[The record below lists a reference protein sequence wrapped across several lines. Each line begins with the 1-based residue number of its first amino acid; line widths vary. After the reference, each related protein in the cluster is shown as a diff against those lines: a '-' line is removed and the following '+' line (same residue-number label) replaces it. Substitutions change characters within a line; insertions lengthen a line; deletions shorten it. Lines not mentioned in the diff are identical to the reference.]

1 MLRAIRETL
10 SRPFQGRQKP
20 EQDHRESW
28 SSATLQRLV
37 KDELGS
43 PQVIVV
49 SNREPYVHDRRAD
62 GTRQVEVPASGM
74 VTALEPIVR
83 ACGGIWVAHGS
94 GAADREVVDLHDR
107 IRVPPEHPA
116 YTLRRVWLRPEEEQG
131 YYYGF
136 SNEGLWPLC
145 HLAYVRPAF
154 READW
159 DAYRLVNQR
168 FAAAVAREARQSD
181 PVILIQD
188 YHLALLPRLIRQRKP
203 AATVALFWHIP
214 WPSAETF
221 GVCPWK
227 DEIVRHLLDADV
239 VGFHTRQYC
248 LNFLATA
255 GQLLECRVDYERM
268 TVTMEGHVCRVSAH
282 PISIEWPPPQLE
294 GLPSVSASRS
304 RIRRHHGIGSGVHL
318 GVGVERWDFTKGIVE
333 RFHALEAL
341 LVRRPDLRGR
351 LALLQ
356 VAAPSRAKLPAYQA
370 LQRETLAQTERIN
383 ARFAT
388 PSWKP
393 IVLVDRQ
400 QSAQQVLELFR
411 AADFCLVNSLH
422 DGMNLVS
429 KEFVAARD
437 DEDGVLILSAF
448 TGASRE
454 LVEALLVNPFC
465 ISETA
470 AAIEAAITMPR
481 VERRERMRLMRRTVM
496 ENNVYRWAGRML
508 LDIAQVRRRQNLPVD
523 WRGSELRQAGERAL
537 ARKA

>member
-1 MLRAIRETL
+1 MFRSITQTL
-10 SRPFQGRQKP
+10 SRPFQSRQRP
-20 EQDHRESW
+20 EHDYRTSW
-28 SSATLQRLV
+28 TSATLQRLV
-37 KDELGS
+37 KEELGS
-43 PQVIVV
+43 PQVIIV
-49 SNREPYVHDRRAD
+49 SNREPYVHNRDAD
-62 GTRQVEVPASGM
+62 GRRHVEVPASGM

-83 ACGGIWVAHGS
+83 ACGGLWVAHGS

-107 IRVPPEHPA
+107 IRVPPEGPA

-131 YYYGF
+131 YYGGF

-154 READW
+154 RESDW
-159 DAYRLVNQR
+159 DAYRSVNQR
-168 FAAAVAREARQSD
+168 FAAAVTREARRPD
-181 PVILIQD
+181 PVVLIQD
-188 YHLALLPRLIRQRKP
+188 YHLALLPRLIRQRMP

-227 DEIVRHLLDADV
+227 DEILRHLLDADI

-248 LNFLATA
+248 LHFLATA
-255 GQLLECRVDYERM
+255 EQLLECRVDYERM
-268 TVTMEGHVCRVSAH
+268 TVTVEGHVCHVMAC

-294 GLPSVSASRS
+294 GLPSIAVSRD
-304 RIRRHHGIGSGVHL
+304 RIRRHHGIGPGVHL
-318 GVGVERWDFTKGIVE
+318 GVGVERWDFTKGIAE
-333 RFHALEAL
+333 RFLAFEAL
-341 LVRRPDLRGR
+341 LARRPDLQGR
-351 LALLQ
+351 IALLQ
-356 VAAPSRAKLPAYQA
+356 VVAPTRTRLPTYQA
-370 LQRETLAQTERIN
+370 LQRQTLAETERIN
-383 ARFAT
+383 ARFASS
-388 PSWKP
+388 SWKP

-400 QSAQQVLELFR
+400 QSAREVFELFR
-411 AADFCLVNSLH
+411 AADFCVVNSLH

-437 DEDGVLILSAF
+437 DDNGVLILSAF
-448 TGASRE
+448 TGAARE

-470 AAIEAAITMPR
+470 AAIEAAIAMPR
-481 VERRERMRLMRRTVM
+481 EERRERMRLMRRTVM

-508 LDIAQVRRRQNLPVD
+508 LDVAQIRRRQALPAD
-523 WRGSELRQAGERAL
+523 WRASGLREQREHAL

>member
-1 MLRAIRETL
+1 MLRLIRQTL
-10 SRPFQGRQKP
+10 SRPFQGRQRP
-20 EQDHRESW
+20 EDDYRPSW
-28 SSATLQRLV
+28 TPATLQRLV
-37 KDELGS
+37 QNELGS
-43 PQVIVV
+43 PQMIIV
-49 SNREPYVHDRRAD
+49 SNREPYVHTRRAD
-62 GTRQVEVPASGM
+62 GTRHVEVPASGM

-83 ACGGIWVAHGS
+83 ACGGLWVAHGS
-94 GAADREVVDLHDR
+94 GGADREVVDLHDR
-107 IRVPPEHPA
+107 IRVPPEDPA
-116 YTLRRVWLRPEEEQG
+116 YTLRRVWLRPEEEQA
-131 YYYGF
+131 YYDGF

-159 DAYRLVNQR
+159 EAYRSVNER
-168 FAAAVAREARQSD
+168 FAAAVAREARRPD
-181 PVILIQD
+181 PVILVQD
-188 YHLALLPRLIRQRKP
+188 YHLALLPRLLRQHRP

-239 VGFHTRQYC
+239 VGFHTRQHC

-255 GQLLECRVDYERM
+255 EQLLECRVDHEQM
-268 TVTMEGHVCRVSAH
+268 TVTVEGHLCRVIAY
-282 PISIEWPPPQLE
+282 PISIEWPPPRLE
-294 GLPSVSASRS
+294 GLPPIAEARD
-304 RIRRHHGIGSGVHL
+304 RIRRHHGIGQGVHL

-333 RFHALEAL
+333 RLLALEAL
-341 LVRRPDLRGR
+341 LARRTDLRGR
-351 LALLQ
+351 IALLQ
-356 VAAPSRAKLPAYQA
+356 IVAPTRTKLPIYQA
-370 LQRETLAQTERIN
+370 LQRQTRAETERIN
-383 ARFAT
+383 ARFAGS
-388 PSWKP
+388 SWKP

-400 QSAQQVLELFR
+400 HSAQEVLELFR
-411 AADFCLVNSLH
+411 AADFCVVNSLH

-481 VERRERMRLMRRTVM
+481 EERRERMRLMRRTVTD
-496 ENNVYRWAGRML
+496 NNVYRWAGRML
-508 LDIAQVRRRQNLPVD
+508 LDVAQIRRRRGLPAD
-523 WRGSELRQAGERAL
+523 WRTPRLLRQADCEAGRRA
-537 ARKA
+537 